1 MPKYLVHGSYTAEG
15 LRGLLKEGGTSR
27 RKAVENLVKGMGG
40 TVEAFYFA
48 YGDEDVYVIADVP
61 DEASMTAIALA
72 VNATGSVAVK
82 TSVLIT
88 PEAVDEAVKKAV
100 DYRPPGA

>member
-48 YGDEDVYVIADVP
+48 YGDEDVYVIVDVP
-61 DEASMTAIALA
+61 DEASMAAIALT